1 MLVALPTELVT
12 WDHELAKVVSREKY
26 FGSDLKKSL
35 LEVIFPSN
43 FSETKECYGI
53 VKDRNQL
60 KMIRVDIHNSKFKEI
75 FTDVKLGSLHVGNND
90 SCVICIADKGNSK
103 DAQVFCYDRSLSI
116 TQKFSPKNPDR
127 EFKVA
132 RCHPTKKIFAIAETR
147 MIFLVY
153 GNEKNEKLH
162 NDPRASLSWHH
173 CCIRALAWSP
183 EGSHLYR

>member
-12 WDHELAKVVSREKY
+12 WDHELAKVVSRENY
-26 FGSDLKKSL
+26 FDSDFKKSL

-53 VKDRNQL
+53 VKDRDTL
-60 KMIRVDIHNSKFKEI
+60 KMIRLDIHNSKFKEI
-75 FTDVKLGSLHVGNND
+75 FKDVTPGSLHVGNND
-90 SCVICIADKGNSK
+90 SCVLGIADKGNSK
-103 DAQVFCYDRSLSI
+103 NARVFCYDRSLSI
-116 TQKFSPKNPDR
+116 TQKFSPNPARD
-127 EFKVA
+127 FKVA

-147 MIFLVY
+147 MIFIVY
-153 GNEKNEKLH
+153 GNTTNDKLN

-173 CCIRALAWSP
+173 CCIRSLAWSP